1 MKQKFKNLYTKKIIM
16 AAILTAMPTIAWA
29 APSISS
35 PQAPVEKNSTAAA
48 VENTAPAAKLP
59 AGTTH
64 FKLQKIVVDPSGLQ
78 INLPQ
83 LQEELQSFQGRDI
96 DTTGLAVITARIT
109 AWCRTHGY
117 PAAGAYLPSQTA
129 SEGTLTVRLLPGKY
143 GKILVDNQSALRTE
157 SAQRL
162 LRGLKTGAI
171 IRSRSLE
178 TALYNISDLGGVE
191 AAGILSPGAE
201 VGTSDITVRVRDG
214 RRSSYVLYSENYGS
228 TSSGRYRYGLQA
240 NLTDLSGVGDTLNL
254 STLLSNHDL
263 RNYSLN
269 YEYPLGSRGTKLNLG
284 ISRMDYTLAGALQ
297 ARGANGKADTLS
309 LSARTPLWHT
319 GKSSLAVSCGYD
331 YRKLTD
337 DLDAFGF
344 DSQKHSHALHL
355 GLDGTQRGTDSLL
368 NYGLTLYT
376 GTIGMDSADAR
387 TLDDS
392 SHTAGRYSKAVLD
405 LKYQQALDTRWDILM
420 KFSGQKASRN
430 LDSSE
435 EIYLG
440 GANAVRAYPQGEG
453 SGDEGWQGTAEL
465 RYHTG
470 CPGLV
475 LSTYLDSGH
484 VKLSRDGENGG
495 ETLQGWGLGVS
506 YNQSNWF
513 ARFDYAR
520 RIGLSENASE
530 EAKSPQRLWFM
541 LGRLW

>member
-1 MKQKFKNLYTKKIIM
+1 
-16 AAILTAMPTIAWA
+16 MP
-29 APSISS
+29 
-35 PQAPVEKNSTAAA
+35 
-48 VENTAPAAKLP
+48 
-59 AGTTH
+59 
-64 FKLQKIVVDPSGLQ
+64 
-78 INLPQ
+78 
-83 LQEELQSFQGRDI
+83 GR
-96 DTTGLAVITARIT
+96 
-109 AWCRTHGY
+109 
-117 PAAGAYLPSQTA
+117 
-129 SEGTLTVRLLPGKY
+129 
-143 GKILVDNQSALRTE
+143 
-157 SAQRL
+157 
-162 LRGLKTGAI
+162 
-171 IRSRSLE
+171 
-178 TALYNISDLGGVE
+178 
-191 AAGILSPGAE
+191 
-201 VGTSDITVRVRDG
+201 
-214 RRSSYVLYSENYGS
+214 
-228 TSSGRYRYGLQA
+228 
-240 NLTDLSGVGDTLNL
+240 
-254 STLLSNHDL
+254 
-263 RNYSLN
+263 
-269 YEYPLGSRGTKLNLG
+269 
-284 ISRMDYTLAGALQ
+284 
-297 ARGANGKADTLS
+297 
-309 LSARTPLWHT
+309 
-319 GKSSLAVSCGYD
+319 
-331 YRKLTD
+331 